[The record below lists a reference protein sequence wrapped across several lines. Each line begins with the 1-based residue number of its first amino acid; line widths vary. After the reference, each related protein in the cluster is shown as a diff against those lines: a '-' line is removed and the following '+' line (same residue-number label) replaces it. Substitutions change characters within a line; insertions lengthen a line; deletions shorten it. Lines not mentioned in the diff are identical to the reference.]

1 MLTREALGGSLFMHL
16 SRCKRHLERLAVSL
30 QGNGLI
36 ATLDSNE
43 INGVIG
49 PRTECRGLGRLLEGG
64 WRGSFL
70 GLWIYEP
77 WESAVCQR

>member
-36 ATLDSNE
+36 ATLEQSVAD
-43 INGVIG
+43 
-49 PRTECRGLGRLLEGG
+49 LEGFSKVDG
-64 WRGSFL
+64 EVVSWDCGYTNPGKARFVRGN
-70 GLWIYEP
+70 P
-77 WESAVCQR
+77 R